1 MKNQRYLAQS
11 DAAILYQL
19 AEQRLRLDGADLE
32 AAEQLSDIVATAT
45 RLLPST
51 RRKDAIAL
59 NASVSYASMSTGQAA
74 CITLVHPQNAD
85 GAAAKVSVL
94 TPIGLA
100 LIGRRCDTTV
110 DVMLPSG
117 IKEKIRILAVRND
130 DTPYRDTI
138 S

>member
-19 AEQRLRLDGADLE
+19 AEQRLRLEGADME

-45 RLLPST
+45 RLQPTS
-51 RRKDAIAL
+51 RRKDTVAL
-59 NASVSYASMSTGQAA
+59 NASVSYASMLSGQAA
-74 CITLVHPQNAD
+74 CIAVVHPQDAD
-85 GAAAKVSVL
+85 GAASRVSVL

-100 LIGRRCDTTV
+100 LIGRRCDTTI
-110 DVMLPSG
+110 DVQLPSG
-117 IKEKIRILAVRND
+117 RMEKIRILEVRQD
-130 DTPYRDTI
+130 AASYRDAM

>member
-45 RLLPST
+45 RLSPST
-51 RRKDAIAL
+51 RRKDTIAL
-59 NASVSYASMSTGQAA
+59 NASVSYASMISGQAA
-74 CITLVHPQNAD
+74 CVTLVHPQDAD
-85 GAAAKVSVL
+85 GAASKISVL

-110 DVMLPSG
+110 DVLLPSG
-117 IKEKIRILAVRND
+117 RKEKLRILEVRNEVISC
-130 DTPYRDTI
+130 RDAM

>member
-1 MKNQRYLAQS
+1 MKNQRYLAQD

-19 AEQRLRLDGADLE
+19 AEQRLRLESADID

-45 RLLPST
+45 RLSAST
-51 RRKDAIAL
+51 RRKDTVGLYA
-59 NASVSYASMSTGQAA
+59 NVSYASMTTGQAA
-74 CITLVHPQNAD
+74 CITLVRPQEAD
-85 GAAAKVSVL
+85 GAAAKISVL

-117 IKEKIRILAVRND
+117 RKEKIRILEVRNEP
-130 DTPYRDTI
+130 TLYRDAM